1 MESLT
6 VTTPNGTVLPA
17 SPAVYEAV
25 DVLHKLDAMLSNQK
39 KKSPMPRSRVL
50 FQDDPD
56 AEKIDNGMP
65 DATMPTAK
73 DTRCNDTYDAYQH
86 QLRDTQRLLRDL
98 ELRFERA
105 QEIHDQEKHDAAERE
120 ISTQLRQDEMVR
132 AQREQD
138 LIYREREMD
147 LREQL
152 MARMSPAN
160 PLHKKEKNSDV
171 VAINCALPVC
181 DPAANVINDLSN
193 CLPLES
199 GLFNERLQ
207 IATVLGLFKSTLKSF
222 PSMLKILNP
231 DGPLL
236 SVQYALQMFMN
247 EFTSLKRVT
256 QRSTMAVVK
265 ILALS
270 MMSDELAVRVSSAVK
285 ISAVSELGALE
296 GLKFQVSLDG
306 KIPSIDTESTLL
318 ALTDLPGM
326 KQLAASSTE
335 QKEIHWD
342 AIGSF
347 VVAALS
353 FVTDKT
359 GKLSKAKADLEAFD
373 ATSYT
378 DCELMLA
385 AYETLWN
392 TCVVCFGSRFETD
405 YDKVQR
411 CIKGCSAEIQI
422 EYAGYVVDPRNKMI
436 ELQMSWDD
444 LKTALS
450 FSWNM
455 LTAKSRIQASLS
467 CVQSGSG
474 TPTAAVVLKNRQ
486 KNVLKLP
493 GVDTTQKKTATD
505 AFMEKRIADLIDLQ
519 LKCSVCDINFVFAV
533 SQQENFIEKEF
544 ENIPSKCE
552 KCRGQKCNQFADT
565 GSCSFGSSC
574 KFLHE
579 TTEVTRQSEK
589 PAFDVADMLP
599 GSIKRPCTF
608 HDAGRCLR
616 GDGCAFQHKG
626 REIQQEE
633 RAVAVEKE
641 LKSKTVMAISKKETA
656 VVEETR
662 SQIPEFGRSGL
673 QPASWYE

>member
-17 SPAVYEAV
+17 SPAVHEAV

-50 FQDDPD
+50 FKDDPD
-56 AEKIDNGMP
+56 AEKIDNEMP
-65 DATMPTAK
+65 DAKMPAAK
-73 DTRCNDTYDAYQH
+73 DARCNDTYDAYQH
-86 QLRDTQRLLRDL
+86 QLRETQRLLRDL

-105 QEIHDQEKHDAAERE
+105 QEVHDQEKHDAAERE
-120 ISTQLRQDEMVR
+120 NSTQLRQDEVVR

-138 LIYREREMD
+138 LFYREREME

-152 MARMSPAN
+152 MARTSPAS
-160 PLHKKEKNSDV
+160 PLHKKETNSNV
-171 VAINCALPVC
+171 VAMTCALPVC

-193 CLPLES
+193 CLSLES

-231 DGPLL
+231 DGSLL
-236 SVQYALQMFMN
+236 SVQYALQKFMN
-247 EFTSLKRVT
+247 EFTSLKKVT

-285 ISAVSELGALE
+285 ISAVSEFGALE
-296 GLKFQVSLDG
+296 GLEVQVSLDG
-306 KIPSIDTESTLL
+306 KIPSIDTESTML

-385 AYETLWN
+385 AYEALWN
-392 TCVVCFGSRFETD
+392 ICVVCFGSRFETD

-411 CIKGCSAEIQI
+411 CIKGCSAGIRI
-422 EYAGYVVDPRNKMI
+422 EYAGYVADPRNKMI

-455 LTAKSRIQASLS
+455 LSTKSRIQASLS
-467 CVQSGSG
+467 SVRSGSR
-474 TPTAAVVLKNRQ
+474 TPTAVLKNRQ
-486 KNVLKLP
+486 KNVPKLP
-493 GVDTTQKKTATD
+493 EIDTAQKKTAID
-505 AFMEKRIADLIDLQ
+505 AFMEKRIADLIDIQ
-519 LKCSVCDINFVFAV
+519 LECSVCDINFVFAV

-579 TTEVTRQSEK
+579 TSEVVRES
-589 PAFDVADMLP
+589 PAFDVADKLP

-616 GDGCAFQHKG
+616 GDDCAFQHKG

-641 LKSKTVMAISKKETA
+641 LKSKTVLAISKEEAA
-656 VVEETR
+656 VIEEMP
-662 SQIPEFGRSGL
+662 SDIPKFGRRGL
-673 QPASWYE
+673 RPASWSE